1 MDFCQYSLD
10 DLLSAITKFIFPKVI
25 CMKVINRSRFFVLIL
40 LLILLSCSKDEVK
53 KEDSGLPMVTINTNG
68 QTIVNT
74 PKINANY
81 VVTSSGATVNS
92 GIIGIEYRGS
102 TSYRLFPKKSY
113 AIETRDATGANL
125 TTSLLGF
132 PEENDWA
139 LIAPYDDKTLM
150 RNVISYELSNQ
161 IGMYAPRT
169 KFVEV
174 TVNDE
179 YLGVYVLT
187 EKIKH
192 DKNRVAV
199 SKLTGTDTD
208 PAIISGGYILKID
221 KTAGDNTIDDWSAD
235 AIYTQDICF
244 RSGYDQFGASLTTAP
259 YQKKTSAE
267 TYFLY
272 TYPKSEDINDSEK
285 NYIQLYMHDFE
296 TALANEDFSTST
308 RAYEDYIDVD
318 SFVDYFILCEFTH
331 NADAYR
337 LSTFMNKDRN
347 GKLKMGP
354 IWDMNLSYGEDGDS
368 YRNSPSTWIYQ
379 YNTYIPNDLWLV
391 PFWWTKLLQDPLFKS
406 KVKSRW
412 TALRANTLL
421 KTNIYSVIDA
431 QVTILKNS
439 GAKDRNFQKWPIL
452 GVQVPFNGY
461 VGQTYDDEVNF
472 MKNWIDQR
480 LTWLDEQ
487 INLF

>member
-1 MDFCQYSLD
+1 MLMKAIFWNRVFVVI
-10 DLLSAITKFIFPKVI
+10 LLS
-25 CMKVINRSRFFVLIL
+25 
-40 LLILLSCSKDEVK
+40 ILLSCSKDEIK
-53 KEDSGLPMVTINTNG
+53 KDDGSLPMVTISTNG
-68 QTIVNT
+68 QSIVNT

-81 VVTSSGATVNS
+81 EIKSGGTVVNN

-139 LIAPYDDKTLM
+139 LIAPYDDKTLI
-150 RNVISYELSNQ
+150 RNSLSYELSNQ

-174 TVNDE
+174 TVNGE

-192 DKNRVAV
+192 DKNRVAI
-199 SKLTGTDTD
+199 SKLLGSDTD
-208 PAIISGGYILKID
+208 PTHVSGGYILKID
-221 KTAGDNTIDDWSAD
+221 KTAGDNTLDDWSAD

-244 RSGYDQFGASLTTAP
+244 RSNYDVTGALLNTSP
-259 YQKKTSAE
+259 FQSKTSGE

-272 TYPKSEDINDSEK
+272 TYPKPEDISDSEK
-285 NYIQLYMHDFE
+285 SYIQQYMRDFE
-296 TALANEDFSTST
+296 SALASEDFSTST
-308 RAYEDYIDVD
+308 RAYEDYIDVN
-318 SFVDYFILCEFTH
+318 SFVDYFILCELAH

-337 LSTFMNKDRN
+337 LSTFMNKDRD

-354 IWDMNLSYGEDGDS
+354 IWDMNLCYGEDGDS
-368 YRNSPSTWIYQ
+368 YRNSPTTWIYQ
-379 YNTYIPNDLWLV
+379 YNTFIPNDLWLV

-406 KVKSRW
+406 KVKTRW
-412 TALRANTLL
+412 IALRANTLS
-421 KTNIYSVIDA
+421 KSNIYSVVDVQIA
-431 QVTILKNS
+431 VLKNS
-439 GAKDRNFQKWPIL
+439 GARDRNFQKWPIL
-452 GVQVPFNGY
+452 GVQVPFNNPDH
-461 VGQTYDDEVNF
+461 VGQTYEDEINF
-472 MKNWIDQR
+472 MKDWIDQR
-480 LTWLDEQ
+480 LTWLDDK
-487 INLF
+487 ISTF